1 MARIWTFPFIDCRC
15 TVSTGE
21 KALAKI
27 RVLVANRPRLMRE
40 LVVAVLSEQSDVE
53 IVGEVEDESR
63 ITELVD
69 RARPN
74 VLILGAEDR
83 ERRPNLAGF
92 LLGRYPDM
100 KVLAVA
106 PERGSSTFYWAVV
119 DIRCKTVETSEQ
131 GILDALRAC
140 SEAMTPVSVSV
151 Q

>member
-1 MARIWTFPFIDCRC
+1 M
-15 TVSTGE
+15 
-21 KALAKI
+21 AKI

-69 RARPN
+69 RTRPN
-74 VLILGAEDR
+74 VLILAMEDR
-83 ERRPNLAGF
+83 QQRLSLGGF

-106 PERGSSTFYWAVV
+106 TERGSRL
-119 DIRCKTVETSEQ
+119 RCVRACTEQTEQ
-131 GILDALRAC
+131 GKEC
-140 SEAMTPVSVSV
+140 VTF
-151 Q
+151 

>member
-1 MARIWTFPFIDCRC
+1 VTL
-15 TVSTGE
+15 GE

-27 RVLVANRPRLMRE
+27 RVLIANQPRLMRE

-69 RARPN
+69 RTRPN

-83 ERRPNLAGF
+83 ERRPNLGGF

-106 PERGSSTFYWAVV
+106 AEGGSSTFYWAVV
-119 DIRCKTVETSEQ
+119 DIRCKMVETSEQ
-131 GILDALRAC
+131 GILEALRAS
-140 SEAMTPVSVSV
+140 SETVKRVPVNV

>member
-1 MARIWTFPFIDCRC
+1 
-15 TVSTGE
+15 
-21 KALAKI
+21 
-27 RVLVANRPRLMRE
+27 MRE

-69 RARPN
+69 RTRPN
-74 VLILGAEDR
+74 VLILATEDR
-83 ERRPNLAGF
+83 EQRLSLGGF

-106 PERGSSTFYWAVV
+106 TERGNSAFYWAVV
-119 DIRCKTVETSEQ
+119 DIRSKTVETSEQ
-131 GILDALRAC
+131 GILEALRAGF
-140 SEAMTPVSVSV
+140 ETVKRVPTNV

>member
-1 MARIWTFPFIDCRC
+1 VRH
-15 TVSTGE
+15 GE
-21 KALAKI
+21 KVLAKI

-40 LVVAVLSEQSDVE
+40 LVVSVLSEQSDVE

-69 RARPN
+69 RTRPN
-74 VLILGAEDR
+74 VLILATEDR
-83 ERRPNLAGF
+83 EQRLSLGGF

-106 PERGSSTFYWAVV
+106 TERGSSTFYWAVV
-119 DIRCKTVETSEQ
+119 DIRCKAVETSEQ
-131 GILDALRAC
+131 GILDALRAGF
-140 SEAMTPVSVSV
+140 ETVKRVPTNV